1 MASDMSPYKRVSLT
15 IQMHLPPSTLG
26 DVRGGITEVLNRK
39 LMAYDD
45 AIGGAM
51 LSYSNM
57 TLRKRQG
64 MMFNELPN
72 ILFDV
77 SIDAM
82 VFCPRK
88 GCALSGTVNKVSRN
102 HVGILVG
109 GVFNASVSSDD
120 MHEGLSYDS
129 AADAYKHPAS
139 DCAVFIANLFMLG
152 FMVEQLVRGRTLE
165 EECEYPLW
173 AWLIVQVVLVV
184 LLQIMAPLCLV
195 VPKKPHLLSPVLSL
209 SLFLL
214 QWMWLM
220 VGWVWAL
227 SPSDCETQ
235 APFNF
240 SGAFWTVIV
249 YSVAV
254 PMEILWYMRIYV
266 AFWQTNPKGCDCPCA
281 PAAIND
287 LDV

>member
-1 MASDMSPYKRVSLT
+1 MNTTGERRCNVETGCICQRWPSWPLFSSRLVFLTSALRQQQKTGSPAEGVGRGHAGGPIPHFLCVCHNSCLTQIPYPLLLRV
-15 IQMHLPPSTLG
+15 LP
-26 DVRGGITEVLNRK
+26 
-39 LMAYDD
+39 
-45 AIGGAM
+45 
-51 LSYSNM
+51 
-57 TLRKRQG
+57 
-64 MMFNELPN
+64 
-72 ILFDV
+72 
-77 SIDAM
+77 
-82 VFCPRK
+82 
-88 GCALSGTVNKVSRN
+88 
-102 HVGILVG
+102 
-109 GVFNASVSSDD
+109 SV
-120 MHEGLSYDS
+120 
-129 AADAYKHPAS
+129 ARYKHPAS